1 MPLDAQSQAVLDLMA
16 AAGLPPIEQTTPEQ
30 ARDVRASMRAS
41 FSALA
46 GNVPEPAH
54 VEDRIADG
62 VPVRVY
68 WPQSVKPLP
77 ILVYYHGGGWVL
89 GDIETYDANCRA
101 LAMASGCIVAS
112 VEYRLAP
119 ENPYPAPL
127 DDCYAATKY
136 IAENAHEF
144 GADPG
149 RLAVGGDSA
158 GGNLAAAVTLLAR
171 ERGGPDIHFQLLIYP
186 ATDYSADTGSVLEF
200 ADGHFLTR
208 AGMRWFWK
216 QYAVDAENG
225 LKHFVSPINARDLS
239 GLPPAFVITAE
250 CDVLRDQG
258 EAYAQRLEDAGVPV
272 RLKRYDGAIH
282 GFFNMA
288 GLLDTGKEAM
298 SDAGAALWNTLGARA
313 AAGGE
318 TY

>member
-1 MPLDAQSQAVLDLMA
+1 MALDAQAKAVLELMA
-16 AAGLPPIEQTTPEQ
+16 AAGLPPIEQTTPQQVREL
-30 ARDVRASMRAS
+30 RASMGAS
-41 FSALA
+41 FGALA
-46 GNVPEPAH
+46 GNVPEVAH
-54 VEDRIADG
+54 VEDRTVAG

-68 WPQSVKPLP
+68 WPQSVSPLP

-89 GDIETYDANCRA
+89 LDIETYDAALRA
-101 LAMASGCIVAS
+101 LTMASGCIVAS

-144 GADPG
+144 GADAS

-186 ATDYSADTGSVLEF
+186 ATDFSADTGSIQEF

-208 AGMRWFWK
+208 AGMRWFWQ
-216 QYAVDAENG
+216 QYAVDAEEGRNH
-225 LKHFVSPINARDLS
+225 LVSPILARDLS

-258 EAYAQRLEDAGVPV
+258 EAYAQRLEESGVPV

-298 SDAGAALWNTLGARA
+298 ADAGAALWNTLGARA
-313 AAGGE
+313 AAGGV
-318 TY
+318 Y